1 VSGLGEWGL
10 SFWFGVVDGGGEM
23 WEDRYVRRDVVEL
36 EGGGYSIVICWA
48 EGWFGWYHT
57 VLSML
62 RDMLTS
68 LLE

>member
-36 EGGGYSIVICWA
+36 EGGGGIV
-48 EGWFGWYHT
+48 
-57 VLSML
+57 
-62 RDMLTS
+62 
-68 LLE
+68 